1 MPTNRSRLLAALAAM
16 IPSLAWATPPQPM
29 GCDVPTIEQMI
40 QDSVADLKPCE
51 APGATAAEIY

>member
-1 MPTNRSRLLAALAAM
+1 M
-16 IPSLAWATPPQPM
+16 IPSLAGATPPQPM

-51 APGATAAEIY
+51 APGAAAAEIY